1 MRFTRYPVLIYILYC
16 FLREQNDKK
25 KIAVIQHSS
34 EESDESDSTLP
45 KPPQMAGTL
54 INKIISSIRCIYNI
68 YIYNI

>member
-1 MRFTRYPVLIYILYC
+1 MI
-16 FLREQNDKK
+16 KK

-54 INKIISSIRCIYNI
+54 INKIISFIRYIYNI
-68 YIYNI
+68 YI